1 MPITPA
7 AKAQNLRYDKIDM
20 LDDNFGVVVTGVLG
34 ETPKEDIPDT
44 QRSPNFPRN
53 TLTNGQH
60 DAAALNSGYSLP
72 SKSSEGK
79 IEIGNQ
85 N

>member
-7 AKAQNLRYDKIDM
+7 AKAQNLRYDKVNM
-20 LDDNFGVVVTGVLG
+20 LDDNFG

-53 TLTNGQH
+53 TLTNG
-60 DAAALNSGYSLP
+60 
-72 SKSSEGK
+72 
-79 IEIGNQ
+79 
-85 N
+85 